1 MLCLGVGGVYT
12 HTCLHVLRAEKPFKK
27 EMGLKT
33 SEAFRNKEK
42 PREKEGKWKVQFDTF
57 NE

>member
-1 MLCLGVGGVYT
+1 MI
-12 HTCLHVLRAEKPFKK
+12 RAEKPFKK

-57 NE
+57 NG